1 MNSNGT
7 AARQPAG
14 MVAGPTAGSEAESTR
29 RAQCCACHGHG
40 APATAGGSRLARR
53 RQSVSHRPLVML
65 DRGQSRPGPGLGPAS
80 AAASSV
86 VPPGRV
92 TVPGLGDRVN
102 HLALPVMV
110 QVVPVL

>member
-1 MNSNGT
+1 VNSNGT

-14 MVAGPTAGSEAESTR
+14 MVAGPTAGSESTR

-40 APATAGGSRLARR
+40 APATGSRLARR

-86 VPPGRV
+86 VPGRV
-92 TVPGLGDRVN
+92 TVPGLGDRR
-102 HLALPVMV
+102 A
-110 QVVPVL
+110 VLIIWHCQ